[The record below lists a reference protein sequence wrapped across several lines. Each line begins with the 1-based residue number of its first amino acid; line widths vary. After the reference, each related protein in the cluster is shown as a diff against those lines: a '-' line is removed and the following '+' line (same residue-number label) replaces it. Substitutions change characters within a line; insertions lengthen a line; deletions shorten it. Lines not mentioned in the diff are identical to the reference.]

1 MTERLYYDDAYQ
13 TKFTAEVLERLT
25 WEDQPAVV
33 LNRTAFYP
41 ASGGQPADRGLL
53 GGHRVLDVVEREEDE
68 GVIHVLDDPLE
79 DDPVEGEVAWIRRFD
94 HMQQHTGQH
103 VLSAAF
109 ERVLGAHTVGFHLGA
124 EASTIDVDQADLEM
138 EDIHPVE
145 AQANDVVWGD
155 RRVDV
160 ELVERDALGHMN
172 IEPPPGVEGP
182 VRLVTITGPRPRG
195 RRPFD
200 VNPCGGTHVS
210 RTGEIGLIKVTGVE
224 HRGDD
229 TRIEFLCG
237 RRALRDYR
245 EKLGTVSTLGRMLT
259 VGTWELDQAV
269 ERLQTENKALRHE
282 QRELRGQLLD
292 LEGERLVSSGETRG
306 PYRVAGAVWEG
317 KRPDE
322 LRMLALKV
330 AEHSRHVAL
339 LVSTLDRTH
348 YCFAR
353 AQDADIDVNQLLQK
367 ACARLDGKGGGR
379 PHIAQGSAP
388 KSPACEV
395 RDILMDLKAA
405 LGPPQ

>member
-13 TKFTAEVLERLT
+13 MRFTGDVLQRLT
-25 WEDQPAVV
+25 WQGQPAVI

-53 GGHRVLDVVEREEDE
+53 GGRRVLDVVEREEDE
-68 GVIHVLDDPLE
+68 GVVHILDDPLE
-79 DDPVEGEVAWIRRFD
+79 DDPVEGEVAWDRRFD

-103 VLSAAF
+103 ALSAAF
-109 ERVLGAHTVGFHLGA
+109 AHVLGAQTVGFHLGA
-124 EASTIDVDQADLEM
+124 ETSTIDVDQADLEM

-145 AQANDVVWGD
+145 AEANDVVWGD

-160 ELVERDALGHMN
+160 QLVERDALGHMG
-172 IEPPPGVEGP
+172 IEPPPGIEGP
-182 VRLVTITGPRPRG
+182 VRLVTITGSRPAG
-195 RRPFD
+195 RSPFD

-210 RTGEIGLIKVTGVE
+210 RTGEIGLIKITGVE
-224 HRGDD
+224 HRGTD

-245 EKLGTVSTLGRMLT
+245 KKLGTVSTLGRMLT

-269 ERLQTENKALRHE
+269 ERLQAEHKALRHE

-292 LEGERLVSSGETRG
+292 LEGERLVSSAEIRG
-306 PYRVAGAVWEG
+306 PYRVASAVWEG
-317 KRPDE
+317 RRPDE

-330 AEHSRHVAL
+330 AEHSGHVAL
-339 LVSTLDRTH
+339 LFSVLDRTH

-353 AQDADIDVNQLLQK
+353 AQDADIDVYQLLQK
-367 ACARLDGKGGGR
+367 ACSRLDGKGGGR

-388 KSPACEV
+388 RSPAREV
-395 RDILMDLKAA
+395 RDILEDLETV
-405 LGPPQ
+405 LGPPG